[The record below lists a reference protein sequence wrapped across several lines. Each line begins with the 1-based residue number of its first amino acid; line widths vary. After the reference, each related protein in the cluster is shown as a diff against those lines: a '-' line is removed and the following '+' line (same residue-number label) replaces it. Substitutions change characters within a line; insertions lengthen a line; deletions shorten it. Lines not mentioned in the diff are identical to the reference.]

1 MRVFI
6 RGLVLFIALGAF
18 SNLQAAEKLRVA
30 LIQMYGK
37 ILDKSFSLDLEALR
51 KERSAWN
58 PVYGPA
64 NRHPKA
70 YKRIREQP

>member
-1 MRVFI
+1 MRFFI
-6 RGLVLFIALGAF
+6 CVLTLFITLGPF
-18 SNLQAAEKLRVA
+18 SNLEASGKLRVG
-30 LIQMYGK
+30 LIQMNGK

-64 NRHPKA
+64 NRYPKA